1 MGSSLQHGEFEFR
14 NKSGKFGRD
23 RVRLESKY
31 FIIEYERV
39 FEPIISDYYRS
50 RPKSTEDSFVRAQ
63 NLNSE
68 SFEKNDNYSNCF
80 CNDRIENWTNRVR
93 LLSKVSRWQ
102 RKHKRRSLKSHLIPF
117 EFFRNLFRILI
128 FDILHASNLDLIFRD
143 PCIWYSMHNDSI
155 VRCNC
160 RYDYLKSCKI
170 WTRERESFSSQPM
183 ESFPPCRWNRSRKH
197 PLQSVRSDLDVTR
210 NPGYR
215 SQWVLFYFSVPSFAW
230 NTRIIWTERGYVY

>member
-1 MGSSLQHGEFEFR
+1 MEIYTTHTCMRGRVSLIFSISDGSSNAFFRSILERMFHQPIVCHQLQVSSFLFRAEYPCYQKYVGSSLQHGEFEIR

-80 CNDRIENWTNRVR
+80 CNDRIEN
-93 LLSKVSRWQ
+93 
-102 RKHKRRSLKSHLIPF
+102 
-117 EFFRNLFRILI
+117 
-128 FDILHASNLDLIFRD
+128 
-143 PCIWYSMHNDSI
+143 
-155 VRCNC
+155 
-160 RYDYLKSCKI
+160 
-170 WTRERESFSSQPM
+170 
-183 ESFPPCRWNRSRKH
+183 
-197 PLQSVRSDLDVTR
+197 
-210 NPGYR
+210 
-215 SQWVLFYFSVPSFAW
+215 
-230 NTRIIWTERGYVY
+230 